1 MIAKSLIAAAA
12 LATTMAATLPA
23 PEARADVSVGI
34 GIGVNPGFY
43 PGYGYPAYYDP
54 YPGYNPGY
62 NPGYY
67 KPYHNYKKYGISC
80 GKGAKIVDHSGF
92 YGVTPIDCSL
102 PRYKYSAWRKGKQ
115 YIVVVNGNGNIVK
128 YYRT

>member
-54 YPGYNPGY
+54 YPGY

-128 YYRT
+128 YYRA